1 MSSFEEDLKEVE
13 EEILDEEGAA
23 SLETCF
29 NVFRRNFKS
38 HALSMRTFMVVLI
51 LNGLIQTGL
60 LIAILVWVIDIFR
73 NTV

>member
-13 EEILDEEGAA
+13 EELLDEEGSA
-23 SLETCF
+23 SLETRF

-38 HALSMRTFMVVLI
+38 HALSMRTFMVILI
-51 LNGLIQTGL
+51 LNGLVQTGL